1 MDKQPVF
8 KFHVISLGESTQK
21 LGESTHY
28 INRPFLQVDDLRK
41 KWGDEYVVINSP
53 LGEVADKPRTYLGC
67 IDLDKKNR
75 KYLKLFKEIDFPIE
89 NPDYFVVN
97 AHFTGNKIDKVQDFF
112 KHDPESLSCILSC
125 AYNKDEFGVYTS
137 DMVVICKHGDGIM
150 IDDAMHMF
158 NKETG
163 KFEEEI

>member
-53 LGEVADKPRTYLGC
+53 LGEVGDKPRTYLGC
-67 IDLDKKNR
+67 IDLDKKHR
-75 KYLKLFKEIDFPIE
+75 KYLKLFKERLKGIEHGID
-89 NPDYFVVN
+89 
-97 AHFTGNKIDKVQDFF
+97 AWCAFTPLSPCDGKLCGRNHAGRIGRRQCGFHKFLWARVFDKW
-112 KHDPESLSCILSC
+112 KLIPTI
-125 AYNKDEFGVYTS
+125 NG
-137 DMVVICKHGDGIM
+137 
-150 IDDAMHMF
+150 
-158 NKETG
+158 
-163 KFEEEI
+163 